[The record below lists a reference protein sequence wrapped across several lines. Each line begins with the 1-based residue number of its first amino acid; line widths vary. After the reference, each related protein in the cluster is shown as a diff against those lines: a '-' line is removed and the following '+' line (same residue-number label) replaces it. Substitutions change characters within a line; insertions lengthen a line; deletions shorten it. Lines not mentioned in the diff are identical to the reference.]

1 MKGVEVRYPRVCDK
15 DTLQEIGRAHPISLS
30 VTENAEPLSTAQM
43 SVLTTDI
50 LLSPGQFVEICD
62 AYGSVGYYRI
72 MHLSQS
78 HKRGITQNAELE
90 HAIVTLSDG
99 VINGEADFAQGAQN
113 ALTVLQNLLNRQPK
127 LYWEIWNDTETAADI
142 AYLTS
147 QTPAFY
153 FEDED
158 LLQAVLDFMAQLPDE
173 MQLVFDMSTFPWKLI
188 PQRIPTEPTCEA
200 RISRNIEQL
209 TIQYDYEQVCTRIYP
224 KGSGSGEGTVTI
236 IGATENPGGLLYIDS
251 DTQGTWGI
259 ICKLWSDSEA
269 QDPNT
274 LYTKAKKQLEKVK
287 NPVLSVTM
295 DGQDLAVLT
304 GESLDRFKAGQ
315 VIRLVIPEDGVN
327 IAARILTKT
336 TGNLISE
343 PTKVSLTIGTAD
355 RRKASK
361 QKSKGGGGG
370 GGGGRTTTETFTLVG
385 SKTMGVDYFSFGS
398 FNLGSEW
405 KSVKSVSAKLEYI
418 TISGAPDFDLYA
430 DGKYVQHIA
439 GDASLTLTSYLRYSG
454 GEIARGNHY
463 LTARNADDPD
473 ASYSIRI
480 TVTVKGVK
488 SQTSQTEE

>member
-30 VTENAEPLSTAQM
+30 VTENAEPLSTAAM

-99 VINGEADFAQGAQN
+99 VINGEADFVQGAQN

-127 LYWEIWNDTETAADI
+127 LYWEIWNDSTTAEDI

-173 MQLVFDMSTFPWKLI
+173 MQLAFDMSTFPWKLI

-224 KGSGSGEGTVTI
+224 KGSGSGESAVTI

-259 ICKLWSDSEA
+259 ISKLWSDSEA

-370 GGGGRTTTETFTLVG
+370 GGGGGVYTETMRVNITKPIDSTSG
-385 SKTMGVDYFSFGS
+385 SSAFSIGTA
-398 FNLGSEW
+398 W
-405 KSVKSVSAKLEYI
+405 KRISSVVAD
-418 TISGAPDFDLYA
+418 ISTPYADAEFDLYIDNKRVRHVKA
-430 DGKYVQHIA
+430 T
-439 GDASLTLTSYLRYSG
+439 SLKQALTSYLNTSG
-454 GEIARGNHY
+454 GEISRGLHSIS
-463 LTARNADDPD
+463 LRNADPD
-473 ASYSIRI
+473 ASYTVAFTI
-480 TVTVKGVK
+480 TIKGVK
-488 SQTSQTEE
+488 SQTEE